1 MTKINTENKGQINR
15 LCKLLQRCIND
26 DQSQAG
32 TNPLTVAGERRKK
45 WHFYFAAA
53 VRGLAPGESWRYHVS
68 WIELTHLWQHH
79 WSCKSLWLS
88 GSGMPF
94 DQPKW
99 RVHKCNLL
107 TALKLCCPQSLLQG
121 WRWKPPD
128 RRETLSRVSRGTH
141 KRLSCMIMTIICFT
155 EIHTPSLSVTR
166 ICFQVLLCR
175 VFSQGT
181 ILKTHVSH
189 KNKKTLHIQVHSPE

>member
-1 MTKINTENKGQINR
+1 MYKRRSVSGRHKPADGR
-15 LCKLLQRCIND
+15 R
-26 DQSQAG
+26 G
-32 TNPLTVAGERRKK
+32 T
-45 WHFYFAAA
+45 HFYFAAA

-189 KNKKTLHIQVHSPE
+189 KKNTRKKTLHIQVHSPE